1 MMQKQQGMTLVGM
14 LFTATVVVMAAIIVM
29 RVVPVYLQHYTITQS
44 VKSLSTVPVDSLTGD
59 PVTDVAVMK
68 GDLDKRLNIN
78 SIDELKEN
86 DVVIVPKDEH
96 RFQVTVKYQVIR
108 PLGFNISLLFDF
120 NDTYEV
126 VAGSE
131 N

>member
-1 MMQKQQGMTLVGM
+1 MMQKQQGMTLIGM
-14 LFTATVVVMAAIIVM
+14 LFTVAVVVMAAIIVM
-29 RVVPVYLQHYTITQS
+29 RIVPVYLQHYTIVQS
-44 VKSLSTVPVDSLTGD
+44 IKTLRTVPLDSLTGD

-68 GDLDKRLNIN
+68 GDLDKRLNVN
-78 SIDELKEN
+78 SVDDLKEN
-86 DVVIVPKDEH
+86 DIIITPKEEH
-96 RFQVTVKYQVIR
+96 KFQVILKYRVIR